1 MEENRDIQEFVNQ
14 TDSLIR
20 SEDEVKLENKRRS
33 RYQIMIFFL
42 TYLSYS
48 VLHSNRMS
56 FS

>member
-1 MEENRDIQEFVNQ
+1 MEEKRDIQEFVNQ